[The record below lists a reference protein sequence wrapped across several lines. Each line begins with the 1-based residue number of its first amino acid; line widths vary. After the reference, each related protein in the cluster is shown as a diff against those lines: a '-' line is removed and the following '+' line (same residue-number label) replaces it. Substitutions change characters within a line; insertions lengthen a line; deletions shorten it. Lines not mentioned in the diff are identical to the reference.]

1 MSSARAFG
9 KLILIGE
16 HAVVYGCPAI
26 AAGIDK
32 GARAWASTINEP
44 SRKDAESHLS
54 LGVSEVT
61 ADDSSETSKA
71 FRALL
76 EPIYAARRERTPLKV
91 EVALDLP
98 AGVGLGA
105 SAAIAVA
112 IARAACEALG
122 LIPDDR
128 LLLRAAN
135 AWESVFHGNPSGVDV
150 AAAMAQVP
158 IWFVRGSA
166 PRPIPCALPLCLA
179 VALAGPPAATH
190 RMVEQVAELRERRPI
205 SFDQALDRVNAL
217 AERAKHAI
225 AAGDLRELGR
235 CFDENQ
241 RELEGFG
248 VSTAELEKACYLA
261 RGAGALGAKLTGAGG
276 GGAVIALCDGPAKPV
291 LDAWSRE
298 GIQAFEAQV
307 GSSPS
312 PPTPEAS

>member
-32 GARAWASTINEP
+32 GARAWATRSD
-44 SRKDAESHLS
+44 SKSHLS

-76 EPIYAARRERTPLKV
+76 EPIYEAAHQRAPLKV
-91 EVALDLP
+91 EVTLDLP

-112 IARAACEALG
+112 IARAACSALAVE
-122 LIPDDR
+122 PSER

-150 AAAMAQVP
+150 AAAMAQAP
-158 IWFVRGSA
+158 IWFVRGSQ
-166 PRPIPCALPLCLA
+166 PKPLECAVPLCLA

-190 RMVEQVAELRERRPI
+190 RMVELVAELREQRPI
-205 SFDQALDRVNAL
+205 SFDQALERVNSL
-217 AERAKHAI
+217 AELARRAI
-225 AAGDLRELGR
+225 RDGDLPTLGR

-248 VSTAELEKACYLA
+248 VSTAELNKACHLA

-276 GGAVIALCDGPAKPV
+276 GGAVIALCDASPQAV

-298 GIQAFEAQV
+298 GIQAFAAEVAA
-307 GSSPS
+307 SPS
-312 PPTPEAS
+312 PPDSNTP